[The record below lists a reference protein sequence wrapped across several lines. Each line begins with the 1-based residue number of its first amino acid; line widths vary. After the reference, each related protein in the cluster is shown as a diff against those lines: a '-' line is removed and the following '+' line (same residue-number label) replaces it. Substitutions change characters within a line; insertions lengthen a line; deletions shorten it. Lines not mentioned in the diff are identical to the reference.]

1 MFTQTERLIAVR
13 NLRPK
18 RKQGFLKIISLFSFL
33 GIMLGVAILI
43 IVMSVMNG
51 FRADL
56 TDKIIGLNPHLILQL
71 NDGNDIKNVKNKL
84 SQKYNK
90 INITETVS
98 GEVLAGKEEFGIDP
112 QMASQLA
119 SEIRSIHELNVSI
132 GLIIGAGNI
141 FRGMEAATK
150 GMERVTGDYLGM
162 LATIMNAI
170 SLQDALEKED
180 VETRTLS
187 AITVSQIAEPYIR
200 RRALR
205 HLDKNRVV
213 IVAGGTGNPY
223 FTTDTAAALRA
234 KELKA
239 NVLLKGTKVDGV
251 YDKDP
256 VLYSD
261 EIKYN
266 EISYSEV
273 LKKNIQIMDLTAI
286 TLCKEN
292 ALPIHVFNINKSGDL
307 KKVILGESIGTT
319 INV

>member
-1 MFTQTERLIAVR
+1 MPG
-13 NLRPK
+13 PK
-18 RKQGFLKIISLFSFL
+18 YGRILLKL
-33 GIMLGVAILI
+33 
-43 IVMSVMNG
+43 
-51 FRADL
+51 
-56 TDKIIGLNPHLILQL
+56 
-71 NDGNDIKNVKNKL
+71 
-84 SQKYNK
+84 
-90 INITETVS
+90 S
-98 GEVLAGKEEFGIDP
+98 GEVLAGNQEFGIDP
-112 QMASQLA
+112 LVASRLA
-119 SEIRSIHELNVSI
+119 CEIKTIHELNVTI

-170 SLQDALEKED
+170 SLQDALEKEG
-180 VETRTLS
+180 VATRTLS
-187 AITVSQIAEPYIR
+187 AITVSQISEPYIR

-239 NVLLKGTKVDGV
+239 DILLKGTKVDGV

-256 VLYSD
+256 VLHSD
-261 EIKYN
+261 AIRYN
-266 EISYSEV
+266 EITFSDV
-273 LKKNIQIMDLTAI
+273 LKKDIRIMDLTAI

-292 ALPIHVFNINKSGDL
+292 TLPILVFNINKSGDL
-307 KKVILGESIGTT
+307 KRVVLGESIGTT